1 MRDMQCLAVEFVKMS
16 HRSKSMQAA
25 GLFVSS
31 LHNVLCDELCWTM
44 NTGTR
49 ESPAKKADALL
60 QLLRGPSLPC
70 QSQRHT
76 DAMLPRTPPPATYRH
91 GPWNSM
97 ESQSSITHAV
107 YLSVP
112 ASLGI
117 CHSNMKYMKTREKPL
132 TLVNHGPL
140 HLSFCPFV
148 EEPAN
153 INGSGRLEKDPT
165 IIIIIIIIIIS
176 IIIIITGPPA
186 LPPSNHRSAT
196 GKSMIAGGRGLCFST
211 LVTACV
217 SRARC
222 SRKRS
227 SQPWCSVE
235 TPKAQALRRPSSTCN
250 WLEQSTVTE
259 RNPRLAKAHSQA
271 VALRRCGNPAS
282 SAQALP
288 RRPWLSGP
296 LRAKTAPV
304 FPQGFREERTKDA
317 QRPGP
322 HEAASRSTS

>member
-1 MRDMQCLAVEFVKMS
+1 
-16 HRSKSMQAA
+16 
-25 GLFVSS
+25 
-31 LHNVLCDELCWTM
+31 
-44 NTGTR
+44 
-49 ESPAKKADALL
+49 
-60 QLLRGPSLPC
+60 
-70 QSQRHT
+70 
-76 DAMLPRTPPPATYRH
+76 
-91 GPWNSM
+91 M
-97 ESQSSITHAV
+97 ERQSSITHAV

-117 CHSNMKYMKTREKPL
+117 CHSNMKCMKTREKPL

-153 INGSGRLEKDPT
+153 INGSGRLTEDPT
-165 IIIIIIIIIIS
+165 ITIISIIIIIIIIIT
-176 IIIIITGPPA
+176 TGPPV
-186 LPPSNHRSAT
+186 LSPSNHRSAT

-211 LVTACV
+211 PVFRVHAAVVNARRSHGAQLKHRKLKLCV
-217 SRARC
+217 GRLQ
-222 SRKRS
+222 K
-227 SQPWCSVE
+227 
-235 TPKAQALRRPSSTCN
+235 CN

-259 RNPRLAKAHSQA
+259 RNPSLAKARSQA

-282 SAQALP
+282 WAQALP
-288 RRPWLSGP
+288 RRPWRLSGP

-304 FPQGFREERTKDA
+304 FPQGFREEQTKDA